1 MITDSLIP
9 ANQISTD
16 DFAGSLA
23 NQTNLAIKGIIGV
36 KAMAEI
42 ARAVGET
49 LDATQYDVSCVSA
62 SMWCGGTPD

>member
-1 MITDSLIP
+1 MKLTLPFCRQSADGQTI
-9 ANQISTD
+9 ANM
-16 DFAGSLA
+16 
-23 NQTNLAIKGIIGV
+23 TNLALKGIIGV

-49 LDATQYDVSCVSA
+49 LDATQYDVSRVSA

>member
-1 MITDSLIP
+1 M
-9 ANQISTD
+9 
-16 DFAGSLA
+16 
-23 NQTNLAIKGIIGV
+23 TNLAIKGIIGV

-62 SMWCGGTPD
+62 SMWCGGTHD